1 MRSQVSAPILVLSAA
16 ACLSAAIVGAQQ
28 AATPDSAESFA
39 APLTPWGDPDLQ
51 GVWDYRTITPMQ
63 RPREFGDRAFYTE
76 EEIAA
81 LEGNAARRMEEP
93 PDEHTPANLVH
104 ALYMTDPGRYV
115 DASRR
120 TSLIV
125 HPPDGRVP
133 PVTAEAVAQQ
143 AAARA
148 MPRTGGGADSY
159 VDRTLMERCITQGF
173 PRSIMPTLYNNNIK
187 IVQAPGV
194 VAIIHEM
201 IHETRIV
208 PLDGSSFSGVPSYIG
223 ESRGHWD
230 VEDTHILAR
239 LIDDLR
245 TLSLAESGAL
255 HLHREPT
262 DLSVLAG
269 ETAASFRTQA
279 EAAGVE
285 FNVNIAEDIP
295 LLEIDPMRIREVLA
309 NLIANA
315 LHYTPASGTVQVT
328 GQLEAD
334 DQRVTI
340 SVSDTGSGI
349 PPEALP
355 HIFDRFYKSGNSRGT
370 GLGLAIARNLVNAH
384 GGEISAQS
392 DGVPG
397 HGTTIRFTLPLN
409 SEL

>member
-1 MRSQVSAPILVLSAA
+1 VRALVRAFNAMVERLQLNETQRRNLLADVTHELRTPLTIIQGNLEGLLDGVYPRDDAHLAPIL
-16 ACLSAAIVGAQQ
+16 
-28 AATPDSAESFA
+28 
-39 APLTPWGDPDLQ
+39 
-51 GVWDYRTITPMQ
+51 
-63 RPREFGDRAFYTE
+63 
-76 EEIAA
+76 
-81 LEGNAARRMEEP
+81 
-93 PDEHTPANLVH
+93 
-104 ALYMTDPGRYV
+104 
-115 DASRR
+115 
-120 TSLIV
+120 
-125 HPPDGRVP
+125 
-133 PVTAEAVAQQ
+133 
-143 AAARA
+143 
-148 MPRTGGGADSY
+148 
-159 VDRTLMERCITQGF
+159 
-173 PRSIMPTLYNNNIK
+173 
-187 IVQAPGV
+187 
-194 VAIIHEM
+194 
-201 IHETRIV
+201 
-208 PLDGSSFSGVPSYIG
+208 
-223 ESRGHWD
+223 
-230 VEDTHILAR
+230 EDTHILAR